1 MVMASLAITLPAR
14 PAPAPVLRSI
24 TATLAGLL
32 DRLRLNSQDS
42 DYYGHML
49 REGLADDAATLMQMI

>member
-1 MVMASLAITLPAR
+1 MASIAPTLSAR
-14 PAPAPVLRSI
+14 PTPTSVLRSI
-24 TATLAGLL
+24 ATILAGFL
-32 DRLRLNSQDS
+32 DRLRLNGQDC

>member
-1 MVMASLAITLPAR
+1 MASVAITLPAL

-24 TATLAGLL
+24 KATLAGLL
-32 DRLRLNSQDS
+32 DRLRLNGQES
-42 DYYGHML
+42 DYHGDML